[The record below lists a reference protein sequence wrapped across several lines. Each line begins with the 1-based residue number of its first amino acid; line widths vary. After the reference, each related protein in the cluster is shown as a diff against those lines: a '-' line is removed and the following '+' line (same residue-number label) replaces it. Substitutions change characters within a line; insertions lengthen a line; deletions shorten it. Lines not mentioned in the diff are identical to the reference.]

1 MFKRQ
6 FYAIDHADHGGD
18 EPSSSDSSVN
28 SGSDD
33 DSGHEEEED
42 DASSPSHGDAAPGSD
57 DSDDEDGDG
66 EPGDSESDEEWDA
79 YRDRN
84 VKVVQ
89 SIDSSHFLSKKP
101 AEALTDGAKKT
112 AKKGEKKDVKK
123 VAKKSVKKDVED
135 SEEEDS
141 EDEEDEEE
149 VEEVR
154 VGDGVVLRVG
164 RILKCRYCVKT
175 ICLSDETMRAHLL
188 SKGHARSLK
197 LLAAGKLKV
206 QLNSDG
212 EEEEEGETHAE
223 RLARVRSVAEEKV
236 VPVKRKADSGRQRQR
251 KRAKQRAGKAERA
264 KLKQK

>member
-57 DSDDEDGDG
+57 DSDDEDGGG

-101 AEALTDGAKKT
+101 AEALTDGAKKI
-112 AKKGEKKDVKK
+112 AKKGEKKDL
-123 VAKKSVKKDVED
+123 KKSAKKDVED

-141 EDEEDEEE
+141 EEEEE
-149 VEEVR
+149 VEEVL

-164 RILKCRYCVKT
+164 GILKCRYCVKT